1 MSKFLDKDGV
11 AYLWNKI
18 SDTFKKKEASVSI
31 SVSPSLFEK
40 GVSTTIS
47 VSWASKLDGSS
58 TTADSCAVT
67 VGGTVI
73 SDDSGGN
80 GSYST
85 TVTDT
90 TACQVTSV
98 ISGTTKTA
106 SATATAVY
114 PMYFGSSANS
124 SLSSAD
130 VLAMTKQSIKSSP
143 SGSYSVT
150 VAEGNYMWLCVP
162 STMTINKVTSSG
174 FDVPM
179 EAAASVEV
187 SGKTTYKC
195 YRSSSTYVAGTVSI
209 VVS

>member
-1 MSKFLDKDGV
+1 MSKYLDKDGV

-18 SDTFKKKEASVSI
+18 SDTFKKKEASASI
-31 SVSPSLFEK
+31 SVSPTLFEK
-40 GVSTTIS
+40 GVSTTIT
-47 VSWASKLDGSS
+47 VKWTSKLDGSE
-58 TTADSCAVT
+58 TTADSCAVS
-67 VGGTVI
+67 VGGTII
-73 SDDSGGN
+73 SQDGSGN

-90 TACQVTSV
+90 TACSVTSV

-124 SLSSAD
+124 SLSSD
-130 VLAMTKQSIKSSP
+130 NVLAMTKQSIKSSP
-143 SGSYSVT
+143 SGSYSVA
-150 VAEGNYMWLCVP
+150 VAEGEYMWLCVP
-162 STMTINKVTSSG
+162 STMTISKLTSSG

-179 EAAASVEV
+179 EAAVEVSV